1 MHTYDGCTVTATQI
15 YADVS
20 IAKSTKSDADFI
32 FIKFSQH
39 PSLTVAILE
48 FTQQLYSVQE
58 NLGPLAVSLRL
69 ASNSPTLASNLGAN
83 PVQVRISSDGTGS
96 ATGGGSY
103 LVRKRTEAYI
113 AQTHNTRCSSLSF
126 TASPNAGADY
136 NPVSTL
142 VSFNAG
148 DGPLTLSQ
156 PQVSITII
164 NDNTVEQTETFGLTG
179 TITSGVALARF
190 VDNTATAQI
199 IDDDG
204 KVKNTCVQHTVR

>member
-1 MHTYDGCTVTATQI
+1 MLTLLLKMLI
-15 YADVS
+15 ADY
-20 IAKSTKSDADFI
+20 II
-32 FIKFSQH
+32 NFSQH

-58 NLGPLAVSLRL
+58 NLGPLAVNLRL
-69 ASNSPTLASNLGAN
+69 ASNSPTLASNLGPN
-83 PVQVRISSDGTGS
+83 PVQVLISTDGTGS

-103 LVRKRTEAYI
+103 LIRKQTEAYI
-113 AQTHNTRCSSLSF
+113 AQTHNTRCSSFSF
-126 TASPNAGADY
+126 TAPPNAGADY
-136 NPVSTL
+136 SPVSTL

-156 PQVSITII
+156 PQVLITIT

-179 TITSGVALARF
+179 TITNGAALAQL

-204 KVKNTCVQHTVR
+204 KVKNTCVHIQ